1 MDCVVAIDGPVAV
14 GKSSVARRVA
24 AALGIRHINTGAM
37 YRAVTWKML
46 DDGVDPADTDGV
58 VHRLKTLRMELDFVS
73 EESGPSALRIRLD
86 DQDPGRK
93 IREAQ
98 VERAVSAVAAIP
110 QVRAWC
116 VARQRALASRGDLVM
131 EGRDIGTVVFPE
143 TPYKF
148 FLDAS
153 PEVRAQRRAA
163 ERTAAGENAA
173 VAAVAKDMTERD
185 RLDCSRKVAPLRVA
199 DDAIRLDTSRVNAR
213 GVADLIIRHLRSR
226 HARAAC
232 CPEQK

>member
-1 MDCVVAIDGPVAV
+1 MVIAIDGPSAS
-14 GKSSVARRVA
+14 GKSTVSRLVAES
-24 AALGIRHINTGAM
+24 LGFRHVDTGAM